1 MASTS
6 HSPHTSR
13 LSSEE
18 RDISSRRSSRDNN
31 INNSDDNKSH
41 SRRHTPL
48 RERTPPRM
56 PPERSRN
63 PTSEAKPPS
72 AMAARLVA
80 SGRYIPPALKR
91 QLMTGSAGK
100 GNADEVRQRDY
111 WDQLKKQINGPVNKV
126 NTGNISEIVVE
137 LFSANLVRGRGL
149 LCRSVMRA
157 QALSTSF
164 TAVYA
169 ALVAVINTKLPIVG
183 ELLVTRLVLNL
194 RRAFSRDDKERC
206 ISAAMF
212 LAHLTNQRVAHEVL
226 AFQIVSLLLETPTD
240 DSVEVAV
247 AFMREVGAFLADI
260 APRVLNAVFDTFR
273 SILHEAE
280 IDKRVQYMIEVLFQY
295 RRDGFKDSPTI
306 PDGLDLVDEDDQIIH
321 EVAIDDDDLDAQD
334 ELNVFKFDEDFEE
347 NEHKYQNI
355 RRGILGEDNSSEDSG
370 SVSGAESSDSES
382 SGSESGT
389 EGDSESEH
397 HSDREEGVAA
407 LSTTKQVEP
416 QKIHDLTETELINL
430 RRTIYLSIMSSMS
443 FEEAAHKLLKIEI
456 RPGEEQEMCNMV
468 IECCSQERTYK
479 TFFGLIG
486 ERLCRVNRLWAGGFA
501 QAFASCYE
509 NIHRYETNHLRN
521 IAHFFSHLLGSDA
534 LNWSV
539 LRVIV
544 LTEEATTSSSRIFL
558 KILLQDLSENLG
570 LKVLNERLKS
580 PDTKVA
586 EAVEGLF
593 PSSDP
598 KSVRFAINY
607 YTSIGLGAITD
618 EMREWLKNAPSLTAD
633 SEESDLESDS
643 SSGSSR
649 SSYSGSESDS
659 ATGSESGSQ
668 SSYSSY
674 SSSTSASDSGGSRSS
689 SSRSRSG
696 SHGRGRRR
704 RRSRSRD
711 IGSRSRERK
720 RREVRSSHSPERKLT
735 VSSAPRNGT
744 TNTAA
749 EVVGTNLKRI
759 SADSKSPKRGG
770 SMLPRDSRLEINN
783 CHAGR
788 REPAEPKNRVR
799 SPSYSP
805 ANRSPESAFES
816 NGRQS
821 PIRSLRH
828 STRSPHAVS
837 DSSRNIKEMNDLSID
852 ERGRADHASRSRY
865 DVHRSSRRYRPRSRT
880 PSPGPRSS
888 RTRDYRNQ
896 KDDRY
901 RSERNYHR
909 YSSRYRPNSRSPSP
923 PPRNCRSR
931 SPRKER
937 RIRN

>member
-1 MASTS
+1 M
-6 HSPHTSR
+6 SPQR
-13 LSSEE
+13 SEQPAA
-18 RDISSRRSSRDNN
+18 DA
-31 INNSDDNKSH
+31 KL
-41 SRRHTPL
+41 P
-48 RERTPPRM
+48 
-56 PPERSRN
+56 
-63 PTSEAKPPS
+63 SE
-72 AMAARLVA
+72 MAARLVA

-91 QLMTGSAGK
+91 QLMAGTVGK
-100 GNADEVRQRDY
+100 GNANEVRQREY
-111 WDQLKKQINGPVNKV
+111 WDQLKKRINGPVNKI
-126 NTGNISEIVVE
+126 NTGNINEIVVE
-137 LFSANLVRGRGL
+137 LFGANLVRGRGL
-149 LCRSVMRA
+149 FCRSVMRA

-183 ELLVTRLVLNL
+183 ELLVTRLVLHL

-306 PDGLDLVDEDDQIIH
+306 PDGLDLVNEDDQIIH

-334 ELNVFKFDEDFEE
+334 ELNVFKFDEEFEE
-347 NEHKYQNI
+347 NESKYEKI
-355 RRGILGEDNSSEDSG
+355 RRGILGEDSSAEDSG
-370 SVSGAESSDSES
+370 GVSGAESSDGES

-397 HSDREEGVAA
+397 DSEREESGAA
-407 LSTTKQVEP
+407 TSATKQIEP

-443 FEEAAHKLLKIEI
+443 YEEAAHKLLKIEI

-534 LNWSV
+534 LSWTV

-558 KILLQDLSENLG
+558 KILLQDLAENLG
-570 LKVLNERLKS
+570 LKMLNERLKS
-580 PDTKVA
+580 PDSKMA
-586 EAVEGLF
+586 EAVGGLF

-618 EMREWLKNAPSLTAD
+618 EMREWLKTAPSLTAD
-633 SEESDLESDS
+633 GEGSDWESDSSASGSS
-643 SSGSSR
+643 SSGSS
-649 SSYSGSESDS
+649 SYSSSESDS
-659 ATGSESGSQ
+659 GTESDSR
-668 SSYSSY
+668 SRSSY
-674 SSSTSASDSGGSRSS
+674 SSSSSLSSASDSDVSRSKS
-689 SSRSRSG
+689 PRSRSG
-696 SHGRGRRR
+696 SRGRRR
-704 RRSRSRD
+704 RRSTSSS
-711 IGSRSRERK
+711 IGSRSRDRK
-720 RREVRSSHSPERKLT
+720 RREVSSSRSPKRTLA
-735 VSSAPRNGT
+735 VPSSAPSNG
-744 TNTAA
+744 ADHIRA
-749 EVVGTNLKRI
+749 DVADANLDGMSR
-759 SADSKSPKRGG
+759 DSTSPKRDI
-770 SMLPRDSRLEINN
+770 SALPKSPSREASS
-783 CHAGR
+783 HRAD
-788 REPAEPKNRVR
+788 REEPTEPKARVR

-805 ANRSPESAFES
+805 ASRSPASASES
-816 NGRQS
+816 NVRQS
-821 PIRSLRH
+821 LVRSHR
-828 STRSPHAVS
+828 RSPRPSHAAS
-837 DSSRNIKEMNDLSID
+837 ESSRNIQKMHDLSID
-852 ERGRADHASRSRY
+852 EREKADRASRSRY
-865 DVHRSSRRYRPRSRT
+865 DARQSSRSYRPRSRS
-880 PSPGPRSS
+880 PSPDSRSG
-888 RTRDYRNQ
+888 RTRDHRNY

-901 RSERNYHR
+901 RSERSRHR
-909 YSSRYRPNSRSPSP
+909 YSSRYRANSRSPSP
-923 PPRNCRSR
+923 PPRHRRSR

-937 RIRN
+937 RSRN

>member
-6 HSPHTSR
+6 HSSHTSR

-18 RDISSRRSSRDNN
+18 RDISNRRTSCDDN
-31 INNSDDNKSH
+31 IHSIDDNKSH

-48 RERTPPRM
+48 RERSLPRM
-56 PPERSRN
+56 SPQHSEK
-63 PTSEAKPPS
+63 PTTEAKPPS
-72 AMAARLVA
+72 AMAERLVA

-91 QLMTGSAGK
+91 QLMAGLARK
-100 GNADEVRQRDY
+100 GNADEVRQREY
-111 WDQLKKQINGPVNKV
+111 WDQLKKRINGPVNKV

-149 LCRSVMRA
+149 FCRSVMRA

-183 ELLVTRLVLNL
+183 ELLVTRLVLHL

-321 EVAIDDDDLDAQD
+321 EVAIDDDDLEAQD

-347 NEHKYQNI
+347 NEHKYESI

-370 SVSGAESSDSES
+370 GVSDAESSDGES

-397 HSDREEGVAA
+397 HSDREESGATP
-407 LSTTKQVEP
+407 STTKQTEP

-534 LNWSV
+534 LSWTV
-539 LRVIV
+539 LRIIV

-558 KILLQDLSENLG
+558 KILLQDLAENLG

-586 EAVEGLF
+586 EAVGGLF
-593 PSSDP
+593 PNSDP

-633 SEESDLESDS
+633 SEESDLESGS

-649 SSYSGSESDS
+649 SSYSSSESDS
-659 ATGSESGSQ
+659 STGSESRSQ

-674 SSSTSASDSGGSRSS
+674 SSSTSASDSDVSRSPS
-689 SSRSRSG
+689 PRSRSD
-696 SHGRGRRR
+696 SHERGRRR
-704 RRSRSRD
+704 RRSRSRS

-720 RREVRSSHSPERKLT
+720 KREVRSSHSPERKFT
-735 VSSAPRNGT
+735 VSSVPSNST
-744 TNTAA
+744 TDTAA
-749 EVVGTNLKRI
+749 DVTGTNLERI
-759 SADSKSPKRGG
+759 STDFKSPKRG
-770 SMLPRDSRLEINN
+770 SSVLPRDSRLETDNR
-783 CHAGR
+783 HVDRG
-788 REPAEPKNRVR
+788 EPTELKSRVR

-805 ANRSPESAFES
+805 ASRSPESAFKS
-816 NGRQS
+816 NRGQS
-821 PIRSLRH
+821 PIHSQRH
-828 STRSPHAVS
+828 SPRPAYVTS
-837 DSSRNIKEMNDLSID
+837 DPSRNIKKMHDLSID
-852 ERGRADHASRSRY
+852 EREKADHASRSRY
-865 DVHRSSRRYRPRSRT
+865 DVRQSSRSYRPRSRT
-880 PSPGPRSS
+880 PSPGLRSS
-888 RTRDYRNQ
+888 RTRDYRSH

-901 RSERNYHR
+901 RSERSHHR
-909 YSSRYRPNSRSPSP
+909 YSSRYRVNSRSPSP
-923 PPRNCRSR
+923 PPLSRRSR